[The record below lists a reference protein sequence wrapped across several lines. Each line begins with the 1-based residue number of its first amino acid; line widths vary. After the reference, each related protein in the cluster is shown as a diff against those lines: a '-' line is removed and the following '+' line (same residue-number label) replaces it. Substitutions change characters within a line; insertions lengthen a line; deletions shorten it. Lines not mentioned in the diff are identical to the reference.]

1 MCWIKLAYLAPT
13 VNYSPRQFGFSQY
26 TCCATF
32 LLVRLIV
39 KCACVKLRLYK
50 ALPVRRPS
58 LYCSRRPRQSSLLM
72 TSTAYNIPCSYDPY
86 ILFPRFL
93 LLDKCILIQGDVF
106 NCPPPKKQKK
116 MSLDCQP
123 PLPPQKKHRFYWPP
137 SKYISLVILFT

>member
-1 MCWIKLAYLAPT
+1 MVSASLTRALQGYMQSSGAMRMEIRATVSRRSVRRSRQRHAHLQHMCWIKLAYLAPT

-72 TSTAYNIPCSYDPY
+72 TSTAYNIPCSDDPY

-93 LLDKCILIQGDVF
+93 CWKMHF
-106 NCPPPKKQKK
+106 N
-116 MSLDCQP
+116 
-123 PLPPQKKHRFYWPP
+123 
-137 SKYISLVILFT
+137 TG

>member
-72 TSTAYNIPCSYDPY
+72 TSTAYNIPCSDDSY
-86 ILFPRFL
+86 ISYFL
-93 LLDKCILIQGDVF
+93 DFFAGKCILIQGDFF
-106 NCPPPKKQKK
+106 NCPPPLK
-116 MSLDCQP
+116 MSLDCP
-123 PLPPQKKHRFYWPP
+123 PPVSMRRLAPLLIKVW
-137 SKYISLVILFT
+137 